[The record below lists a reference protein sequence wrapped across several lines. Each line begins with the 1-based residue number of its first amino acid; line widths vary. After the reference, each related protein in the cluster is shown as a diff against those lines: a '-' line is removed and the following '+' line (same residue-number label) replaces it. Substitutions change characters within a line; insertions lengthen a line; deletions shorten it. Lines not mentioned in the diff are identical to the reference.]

1 GNPVLHHPLARGRD
15 HPRRTGLSARPAARL
30 VARAFL
36 VSALLLHDVFSGRA
50 HHRTHRR
57 SRRRAARAGIATL
70 LGRRPLRHPPSPL
83 DPRPPPPHR
92 CRRIKPAAMK
102 SLARYARIWLACAR
116 YSVVRT
122 MMFRAD
128 FIMWSLVEL
137 FWMGVNLSVIG
148 VVYQHTDSIAGW
160 GPWEMTLLVGSSMLV
175 QRLLMGLF
183 WTNLFEMGRNV
194 RTGHFDF
201 FLAQPG
207 NPLFMVSTRK
217 IDLDGFLNVPVAIG
231 VVAYAAHRL
240 GLEPS
245 PVVIA
250 AYALLILCGLV
261 IHYATLLI
269 FISLVFWV
277 QSAKGIE
284 GGYFGLN
291 EFSRLPREAL
301 RGVGAVVLV

>member
-1 GNPVLHHPLARGRD
+1 MTTLA
-15 HPRRTGLSARPAARL
+15 H
-30 VARAFL
+30 
-36 VSALLLHDVFSGRA
+36 
-50 HHRTHRR
+50 
-57 SRRRAARAGIATL
+57 
-70 LGRRPLRHPPSPL
+70 
-83 DPRPPPPHR
+83 
-92 CRRIKPAAMK
+92 
-102 SLARYARIWLACAR
+102 YARIWLACAR

-137 FWMGVNLSVIG
+137 FWMGVNLAVIG
-148 VVYQHTDSIAGW
+148 VVYSHTKFIAGW
-160 GPWEMTLLVGSSMLV
+160 GPWEMTLIVGTSMLV

-194 RTGHFDF
+194 RSGHFDF

-231 VVAYAAHRL
+231 VIAYAAHRI

-245 PVVIA
+245 PAVIA
-250 AYALLILCGLV
+250 TYALLVIIGLV

-269 FISLVFWV
+269 FISMVFWI

-284 GGYFGLN
+284 GGYFGFN

-301 RGVGAVVLV
+301 KGVASVVLVYALPLVIVSNFPARTLIHGIEPLNVAWLLAAAVFWAGLAILVFNRGLRRYASASS

>member
-1 GNPVLHHPLARGRD
+1 MS
-15 HPRRTGLSARPAARL
+15 LS
-30 VARAFL
+30 
-36 VSALLLHDVFSGRA
+36 
-50 HHRTHRR
+50 
-57 SRRRAARAGIATL
+57 
-70 LGRRPLRHPPSPL
+70 
-83 DPRPPPPHR
+83 
-92 CRRIKPAAMK
+92 
-102 SLARYARIWLACAR
+102 RYARIWLACAR

-137 FWMGVNLSVIG
+137 FWMGVNLAVIG
-148 VVYQHTDSIAGW
+148 VVYRHTDSIAGW
-160 GPWEMTLLVGSSMLV
+160 GPWELTLIVGTSMLV

-207 NPLFMVSTRK
+207 NPLFMISTRK
-217 IDLDGFLNVPVAIG
+217 IDLDGFLNVPIAIG
-231 VVAYAAHRL
+231 VVAYAAHRI

-245 PVVIA
+245 LFVIA
-250 AYALLILCGLV
+250 TYGLLVICGLI

-269 FISLVFWV
+269 FISLVFWI

-284 GGYFGLN
+284 SGYFGLN

-301 RGVGAVVLV
+301 RGVTSILLVYALPLVIVSNFPARTLIYGVEPLNSLWLAAAALFWFSFAVFVFNRGLRRYASASS

>member
-1 GNPVLHHPLARGRD
+1 
-15 HPRRTGLSARPAARL
+15 
-30 VARAFL
+30 
-36 VSALLLHDVFSGRA
+36 
-50 HHRTHRR
+50 
-57 SRRRAARAGIATL
+57 
-70 LGRRPLRHPPSPL
+70 
-83 DPRPPPPHR
+83 
-92 CRRIKPAAMK
+92 MK

-301 RGVGAVVLV
+301 RGVGAVVLVYLLPVVIVSNVPARTLIHGVEPLNFLWLIAAAAVWLTVAVNLFNRGLRRYASASS

>member
-1 GNPVLHHPLARGRD
+1 
-15 HPRRTGLSARPAARL
+15 
-30 VARAFL
+30 
-36 VSALLLHDVFSGRA
+36 
-50 HHRTHRR
+50 
-57 SRRRAARAGIATL
+57 
-70 LGRRPLRHPPSPL
+70 
-83 DPRPPPPHR
+83 
-92 CRRIKPAAMK
+92 MK
-102 SLARYARIWLACAR
+102 SLPHYARLWLACAR

-128 FIMWSLVEL
+128 FIMWFLVEL
-137 FWMGVNLSVIG
+137 FWMGVNLAVIG
-148 VVYQHTDSIAGW
+148 VVYRHTDSIAGW
-160 GPWEMTLLVGSSMLV
+160 GAWEMTLIVGTSMLV

-194 RTGHFDF
+194 RSGHFDF

-231 VVAYAAHRL
+231 VIAYAAHKI
-240 GLEPS
+240 GLQPS
-245 PVVIA
+245 PAIILG
-250 AYALLILCGLV
+250 YAILVLGGLV

-269 FISLVFWV
+269 FISLVFWI

-284 GGYFGLN
+284 GGYFGFN

-301 RGVGAVVLV
+301 KGIASVVLVYALPLVIVSNFPARTLIHGIEPLNFVWLLGAAVFWLAFAMFVFHRGIRRYASASS